1 MLPDE
6 VSREPSATRF
16 CPDTTQPH
24 PGLGAAPVMTN
35 DMSLGEPSGVE
46 QGDDV
51 SRCGSGSIVASP
63 AGSSGSS
70 VATLSRSKRSQPL
83 SVQPTRNGFE
93 GGRLLRKSVQQYPA
107 GASAGPE
114 STTSKRSPG
123 RKK

>member
-1 MLPDE
+1 
-6 VSREPSATRF
+6 V
-16 CPDTTQPH
+16 
-24 PGLGAAPVMTN
+24 TN
-35 DMSLGEPSGVE
+35 DMSLGEPSGIE

-93 GGRLLRKSVQQYPA
+93 AGRLLRKSMQQYHRW
-107 GASAGPE
+107 SL
-114 STTSKRSPG
+114 SKTGVDNTEAQARA
-123 RKK
+123 